1 MEQRRGRKEGRQA
14 SRGAHLAHQE
24 GLAEQLVQP
33 VCGQL
38 PGPRSLHEAQL
49 TEGAPLG
56 DGCRG
61 QGAQAGGRA
70 RGAAAIVA
78 RGGERGGGGG
88 GGVAAGV
95 GLDVRDGGL
104 RGRRCEEVWGIGL
117 RVRIYRW
124 CGAAVVVVLA
134 RGWGREH
141 GAGAGGG
148 DVRQDILPRGESRSE
163 GRGRRRVLQP

>member
-88 GGVAAGV
+88 GSVAAGE

-104 RGRRCEEVWGIGL
+104 RG
-117 RVRIYRW
+117 RIYRW